1 LQKVALFYFLDWF
14 IGPATN
20 EDEMTNIGNNIKQRN
35 IMQTGI
41 EAILKGNRISEDLQ
55 QIANKIY
62 NKQRISEEDAVL
74 LFEKASLPFLGALAN
89 FVRERMHGD
98 TTYFNRNFHIEP
110 TNVCVFSCNFCSYS
124 KLYAKRDEGWELSI
138 DQMLHMVKKYD
149 GVPVTEVHI
158 VGGVHPKM
166 DLQFFADLLKA
177 IKDHRPDLHIKAF
190 TAVEYDYMFRKAKVS
205 AEDGLK
211 ILISHGLD
219 SIPGGGAEI
228 FHPEIREKICADKV
242 DGDGW
247 LNIHATAH
255 KLGLH
260 SNATMLY
267 GHIEKYW
274 HRVDHMSRLR
284 TLQDETNGFQTFIPL
299 KFRNQDNDMSN
310 VAESTVVEDMKMYA
324 IARLFLD
331 NFPHIKAYWP
341 MLGRHNAQMTLSFG
355 VNDID
360 GTIDDTTKIYSMAG
374 SEEQT
379 PTMTTEQLVALIK
392 QVNRKP
398 VERDTLYNVVK
409 DYSEVTVAE
418 EAGFSSN

>member
-1 LQKVALFYFLDWF
+1 
-14 IGPATN
+14 
-20 EDEMTNIGNNIKQRN
+20 
-35 IMQTGI
+35 
-41 EAILKGNRISEDLQ
+41 
-55 QIANKIY
+55 
-62 NKQRISEEDAVL
+62 
-74 LFEKASLPFLGALAN
+74 
-89 FVRERMHGD
+89 
-98 TTYFNRNFHIEP
+98 
-110 TNVCVFSCNFCSYS
+110 
-124 KLYAKRDEGWELSI
+124 LYAKRDEGWELSI

-149 GVPVTEVHI
+149 GVPVTEAHI

-177 IKDHRPDLHIKAF
+177 IKTHRPDLHIKAF

-205 AEDGLK
+205 AEEGLK

-228 FHPEIREKICADKV
+228 FHPEIRQQICADKV

-284 TLQDETNGFQTFIPL
+284 NLQDETKGFQTFIPL

-310 VAESTVVEDMKMYA
+310 VPESTVVEDMKMYA

-331 NFPHIKAYWP
+331 NFPHLKAYWP

>member
-1 LQKVALFYFLDWF
+1 
-14 IGPATN
+14 
-20 EDEMTNIGNNIKQRN
+20 
-35 IMQTGI
+35 MQTGI
-41 EAILKGNRISEDLQ
+41 EAILKGNRISADLQ
-55 QIANKIY
+55 QIADKIY

-205 AEDGLK
+205 AEEGLK

-247 LNIHATAH
+247 LNIHAAAH

>member
-1 LQKVALFYFLDWF
+1 M
-14 IGPATN
+14 
-20 EDEMTNIGNNIKQRN
+20 E
-35 IMQTGI
+35 TGI
-41 EAILKGNRISEDLQ
+41 ETILQSNRIENELKS
-55 QIANKIY
+55 IADKIY
-62 NKQRISEEDAVL
+62 NKERITEKEGL
-74 LFEKASLPFLGALAN
+74 MLFEKASLPFVGALAN
-89 FVRERMHGD
+89 HVRERMHGD

-110 TNVCVFSCNFCSYS
+110 TNLCVFSCNFCSYS
-124 KLYAKRDEGWELSI
+124 KIYAKKEEGWELSI
-138 DQMLHMVKKYD
+138 EQMLHMVQKYD
-149 GVPVTEVHI
+149 GIPVTEVHI

-177 IKDHRPDLHIKAF
+177 IKNHRPGLHIKAF

-205 AEDGLK
+205 VEEGLK

-228 FHPEIREKICADKV
+228 FHPKIREKICADKV
-242 DGDGW
+242 NADGW
-247 LNIHATAH
+247 LKIHETAH

-267 GHIEKYW
+267 GHVENYF
-274 HRVDHMSRLR
+274 HRIDHMSRLR

-299 KFRNQDNDMSN
+299 KFRNMDNDMSY
-310 VAESTVVEDMKMYA
+310 VHESTVVEDMKMYA
-324 IARLFLD
+324 VARLFLD
-331 NFPHIKAYWP
+331 NFPHLKAYWP
-341 MLGRHNAQMTLSFG
+341 MLGRNNAQMTLAFG

-374 SEEQT
+374 SEEQN
-379 PTMTTEQLVALIK
+379 PAMTTEQLVSLIK

-409 DYSEVTVAE
+409 DYNEVTVAE

>member
-1 LQKVALFYFLDWF
+1 
-14 IGPATN
+14 
-20 EDEMTNIGNNIKQRN
+20 
-35 IMQTGI
+35 MQTGI

-205 AEDGLK
+205 AEEGLK

-284 TLQDETNGFQTFIPL
+284 TLQDETKGFQTFIPL